1 MKTLAIIGLAILM
14 SGCSQLAKISDD
26 DLARDL
32 TIGSRSAVKYSLQL
46 ALRKAAPDEAARIKA
61 DAKTAADIITK
72 NVIPVFSGT
81 QTNELLRSAVDTALA
96 LLKSKITNPK
106 VVAAVDLGIEVIA
119 MDVQLPKNPADRLDD
134 RTRKAI
140 LGIFS
145 GITQGVSDAV
155 PDLAPTAPARDTM
168 SLPK

>member
-1 MKTLAIIGLAILM
+1 MKAIAILGLAILM
-14 SGCSQLAKISDD
+14 SGCSQLGKISDD

-46 ALRKAAPDEAARIKA
+46 ALRKTAPDEAVRIKA
-61 DAKTAADIITK
+61 DAKTAADIISK

-81 QTNELLRSAVDTALA
+81 GTQELLRSAVDTALA
-96 LLKSKITNPK
+96 LLKNKVTNPK

-119 MDVQLPKNPADRLDD
+119 MDVQLPKNPADRLDE

-145 GITQGVSDAV
+145 GIVQGVSDAV